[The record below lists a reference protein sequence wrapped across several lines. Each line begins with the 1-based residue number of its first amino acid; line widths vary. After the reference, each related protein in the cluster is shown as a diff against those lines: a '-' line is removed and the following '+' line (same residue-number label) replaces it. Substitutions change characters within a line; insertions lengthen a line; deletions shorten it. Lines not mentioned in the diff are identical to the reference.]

1 MKSSNVHE
9 GPRQTRSAYQ
19 SQNDKMEAIAC
30 GVQARLEE
38 RTGYSRRITNETVS
52 IARALGV
59 ADREIEKW
67 TNQRLN
73 QLTREEERLR
83 GIKSILDKVGA
94 NNPDMI

>member
-9 GPRQTRSAYQ
+9 GLRQTGSPYQ
-19 SQNDKMEAIAC
+19 SPNGKMEAIAC

-38 RTGYSRRITNETVS
+38 KTGYSRRITNETVN

-67 TNQRLN
+67 VNQRLSRLAN
-73 QLTREEERLR
+73 DEERLQ

-94 NNPDMI
+94 NNPDVS

>member
-9 GPRQTRSAYQ
+9 GQRQTGSPHQ
-19 SQNDKMEAIAC
+19 SPNGKMEAIAC

-38 RTGYSRRITNETVS
+38 KTGYSRRITNETVN

-67 TNQRLN
+67 ASQRLN
-73 QLTREEERLR
+73 QLAREEERFR
-83 GIKSILDKVGA
+83 EIKSLLDKV
-94 NNPDMI
+94 

>member
-9 GPRQTRSAYQ
+9 GPRQTRSPYQ

-38 RTGYSRRITNETVS
+38 RTGYSRRITNETVN

-67 TNQRLN
+67 VNQRLS
-73 QLTREEERLR
+73 QLASNEERLR
-83 GIKSILDKVGA
+83 GIKSLLDKVGG
-94 NNPDMI
+94 NNPDVI

>member
-1 MKSSNVHE
+1 
-9 GPRQTRSAYQ
+9 
-19 SQNDKMEAIAC
+19 MEAIAC

-38 RTGYSRRITNETVS
+38 KTGYSRRITNETVN

-67 TNQRLN
+67 VNQRLSRLAN
-73 QLTREEERLR
+73 DEERLQ

-94 NNPDMI
+94 NNPDVS